1 MKIANERFIIET
13 YGIQDNG
20 KELTWE
26 ELCDLINKL
35 YEENKL
41 LKSVKTIDSIIS
53 ELKIENDCLKF
64 KLEST
69 KKLLQKIKDYCD
81 DIGMIIDGYKS
92 DAERY
97 WSCFILVFIYSEL

>member
-1 MKIANERFIIET
+1 MVNERFIIET

-20 KELTWE
+20 KQLTQE

-53 ELKIENDCLKF
+53 QLKIE
-64 KLEST
+64 
-69 KKLLQKIKDYCD
+69 
-81 DIGMIIDGYKS
+81 MI
-92 DAERY
+92 
-97 WSCFILVFIYSEL
+97 V

>member
-20 KELTWE
+20 KQLTQE

-41 LKSVKTIDSIIS
+41 LKSVETIDSIIS
-53 ELKIENDCLKF
+53 ELKLENNRMAF

-81 DIGMIIDGYKS
+81 DIGMIIDGQKS
-92 DAERY
+92 DA
-97 WSCFILVFIYSEL
+97 

>member
-20 KELTWE
+20 KQLTWE

-53 ELKIENDCLKF
+53 KLKIENDCLKF

-69 KKLLQKIKDYCD
+69 KRWL
-81 DIGMIIDGYKS
+81 
-92 DAERY
+92 
-97 WSCFILVFIYSEL
+97 

>member
-1 MKIANERFIIET
+1 M
-13 YGIQDNG
+13 
-20 KELTWE
+20 
-26 ELCDLINKL
+26 

-81 DIGMIIDGYKS
+81 DIGMIIDG
-92 DAERY
+92 
-97 WSCFILVFIYSEL
+97 